1 MDTGHLQ
8 EHPIRP
14 ASPVSPAL
22 MLASLFLAFAA
33 LLTPAYVYAQAQA
46 ANGVIEGTVTDPSG
60 SVVAG
65 AKVRITNLDT
75 GTAREVTT
83 SDSGFYRAPLLP
95 LGRYEVVVEQSG
107 FNRFSQSGIT
117 LSAGQAATI
126 DIGLKVGAVSNEVTI
141 TSDAPIADTSKIEL
155 GRTISQTEVQN
166 LPLPSRNP
174 YNFGL
179 LQPGI
184 NGFENVEFGVPRFNA
199 NGYKS
204 RINYQLD
211 GSTNTQKDRAG
222 LRLSPISEV
231 FVREVQVVSN
241 GFAPEFGQT
250 SGVVYNAITPSGTN
264 KFHGTGAYFLRRTSF
279 VARPFFLRPDI
290 AKADPGLD
298 NPIGS
303 LGGPLVKDK
312 AHFYIGYEYVKR
324 QLQQDRVVTVTTA
337 NATALGLPTPVGF
350 IPASQKTNFFIV
362 RPDWKIGN
370 SNEVFGR
377 YTLFKN
383 NSPNNIGGGLNTLQR
398 SIDFTDNIQIINGQV
413 ISIIS
418 QNLVNELRLQYS
430 RRNQP
435 NVLNSNSGTGPS
447 VTVSGIAQFGA
458 PAPGDGPNLLNQ
470 RNTQIVDNMTWTR
483 GNHSFKG
490 GVDAQFIR
498 DRRIVALTPTYTFA
512 SIQTYLDARSGVNTR
527 SYATFAQIA
536 GEPKIEYNTEFYSLF
551 FQDDWRVKPNLKVTY
566 GLRYE
571 MYDVPKARG
580 NAPLDISRKFN
591 RDTNNFAPRLG
602 LAYSFGSFGGR
613 KTVIRASAGIFYDAP
628 GLLFYQNAIQNNGD
642 PLTRSFSL
650 RPTDPGSPAFPNSA
664 TLTGVAPPKVSI
676 DAISPSFANLYSFNQ
691 NLQIEQELGKDF
703 SVTAGYVHVRGNRI
717 PVVRRTNLPPIT
729 GTLGD
734 GRAIFGT
741 AARPNTDFNNI
752 DITESVG
759 QSVYNAGSLTLNK
772 RFSHGVQMSAS
783 YTLSHGIDDAPE
795 INIIDSTEF
804 PSDPTNRR
812 RDRANSLADQRHT
825 FIASSVI
832 NPQFKLSNGFA
843 NAIFNG
849 NQIGI
854 IARANT
860 GFRVNVRG
868 NRDLNGD
875 GVATNDRPLF
885 GGRNTQTTGN
895 VRQLDLRYSRFI
907 PIHEAMRIEII
918 GEFTNLFNILNISSV
933 NAVVPVN
940 TDGTLVTPTSTSAP
954 NILTATDK
962 RQVATGGFP
971 QRIFQLGFKFHF

>member
-1 MDTGHLQ
+1 MRTGIERHLSNVAWKNNL
-8 EHPIRP
+8 P
-14 ASPVSPAL
+14 AMILIALTMLLMPAPAL
-22 MLASLFLAFAA
+22 
-33 LLTPAYVYAQAQA
+33 AQAQA

-65 AKVRITNLDT
+65 ARVKIVNLDN
-75 GTAREVTT
+75 GISRETT
-83 SDSGFYRAPLLP
+83 TNESGFYRAPLLP
-95 LGRYEVVVEQSG
+95 LGRYEIVIEQGG
-107 FNRFSQSGIT
+107 FNRFTQTGIT

-126 DIGLKVGAVSNEVTI
+126 DVALKVGAVANEVTI
-141 TSDAPIADTSKIEL
+141 TSDAPIADSSKIEL
-155 GRTISQTEVQN
+155 GRTISQTEVKN

-179 LQPGI
+179 LQPGV

-264 KFHGTGAYFLRRTSF
+264 RFHGTGAYFLRRKSF

-298 NPIGS
+298 NPIFS
-303 LGGPLVKDK
+303 LGGPLVRDK
-312 AHFYIGYEYVKR
+312 AHFYVGYEYVNR
-324 QLQQDRVVTVTTA
+324 QLQQDRVVTVTPA
-337 NATALGLPTPVGF
+337 NAAALGLPAPVGF

-362 RPDWKIGN
+362 RPDWKLNN
-370 SNEVFGR
+370 SNELFGR
-377 YTLFKN
+377 YTLFTN
-383 NSPNNIGGGLNTLQR
+383 TSPNNIGGGLNTLQR
-398 SIDFTDNIQIINGQV
+398 SVDFTDNIQIANGQLV
-413 ISIIS
+413 SIVS

-435 NVLNSNSGTGPS
+435 NVLNENSGTGPS
-447 VTVSGIAQFGA
+447 IVVSGVANFGA
-458 PAPGDGPNLLNQ
+458 PAPGDGPFLFNQ

-483 GNHSFKG
+483 GNHSLKG

-498 DRRIVALTPTYTFA
+498 DKRIIALTPTYTFA
-512 SIQTYLDARSGVNTR
+512 TIQAYLDARNNVNPR
-527 SYATFAQIA
+527 SYATFTQIA
-536 GEPKIEYNTEFYSLF
+536 GDPNIEYGSEFYSVF
-551 FQDDWRVKPNLKVTY
+551 MQDDWRVKPNLKLTY

-571 MYDVPKARG
+571 FYDVPKARG

-591 RDTNNFAPRLG
+591 RDSNNFAPRLG
-602 LAYSFGSFGGR
+602 LAYSFGGNR

-650 RPTDPGSPAFPNSA
+650 RPTDPGAPAFPNAA
-664 TLTGVAPPKVSI
+664 TLTGVAPPRVSI
-676 DAISPSFANLYSFNQ
+676 DAVSQDFANLYSFNQ
-691 NLQIEQELGKDF
+691 NLQIEQELWRDF

-729 GTLGD
+729 GTLAD
-734 GRAIFGT
+734 GRVIFGT
-741 AARPNTDFNNI
+741 AARPNTSFNNI
-752 DITESVG
+752 DISESVG
-759 QSVYNAGSLTLNK
+759 QSEYNAGSLSLNK
-772 RFSHGVQMSAS
+772 RFSHGYQLSAS
-783 YTLSHGIDDAPE
+783 YTWAHGIDDAPE

-812 RDRANSLADQRHT
+812 RDRGNSLADQRHT
-825 FIASSVI
+825 FIASAVI
-832 NPQFKLSNGFA
+832 NPQFKLSNPVA

-854 IARANT
+854 IARANS

-885 GGRNTQTTGN
+885 GGRNTQTTGK

-907 PIHEAMRIEII
+907 PIREQMKFEFI
-918 GEFTNLFNILNISSV
+918 GEFTNLFNILNISGV

-940 TDGTLVTPTSTSAP
+940 ADGSLAASTAP
-954 NILTATDK
+954 NILTATNK